1 MKHKVR
7 ERLLKG
13 WRVRRLQSAGVSVGR
28 GVSVTGA
35 PIISMEPNSTI
46 SVADSVALVSLS
58 EWTALGVSRPVIL
71 RTLLPGATIA
81 IGAETGMSG
90 TTVCAAYRIT
100 IGARVLIGADVM
112 IADTDFHEVDQIPRR
127 HLPIPTPS
135 ERDAVSIGDDVF
147 IGARSIV
154 LKGSSIGNG
163 SVIAAGSV
171 VTGDIPAG
179 VVAGGV
185 PAKVLRP
192 LRAE

>member
-1 MKHKVR
+1 
-7 ERLLKG
+7 
-13 WRVRRLQSAGVSVGR
+13 
-28 GVSVTGA
+28 
-35 PIISMEPNSTI
+35 
-46 SVADSVALVSLS
+46 
-58 EWTALGVSRPVIL
+58 
-71 RTLLPGATIA
+71 
-81 IGAETGMSG
+81 MSG

>member
-1 MKHKVR
+1 
-7 ERLLKG
+7 
-13 WRVRRLQSAGVSVGR
+13 
-28 GVSVTGA
+28 
-35 PIISMEPNSTI
+35 
-46 SVADSVALVSLS
+46 
-58 EWTALGVSRPVIL
+58 
-71 RTLLPGATIA
+71 
-81 IGAETGMSG
+81 
-90 TTVCAAYRIT
+90 
-100 IGARVLIGADVM
+100 M